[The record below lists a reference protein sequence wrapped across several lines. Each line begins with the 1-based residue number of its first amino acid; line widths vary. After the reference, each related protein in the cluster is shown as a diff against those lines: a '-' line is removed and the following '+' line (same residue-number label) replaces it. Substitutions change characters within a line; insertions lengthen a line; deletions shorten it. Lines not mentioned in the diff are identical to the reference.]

1 MLDPS
6 VPLAIYL
13 EDALGLD
20 FGKMGYGILRYS
32 PNPVACV
39 IDSNHAGKQV
49 CDVVN
54 SPRNAPVVAT
64 LQEAIDL
71 GAKALVLGTAP
82 SGGVIPDSWRPII
95 SQTIERG
102 LSLVNGLHEP
112 LAPQFPN
119 LRPGQVIWDIR
130 QEPKNLKPGNGAARF
145 LTNRR
150 ILTVGTD
157 MAVGKMTASLE
168 IQKSARAMG
177 IDAAFLATGQIGIAL
192 SGAGVPLDAV
202 RVDYASGSIEQETL
216 KYKDSEWVIVEGQG
230 SLVHPGSTATLPL
243 LRGSMPTDLILC
255 VRAGQTHLT
264 RSMEVP
270 IPMPPLRN
278 LIRLYEDL
286 ASVNGNFPAARVRGI
301 AVNSGHLPESDASDH
316 IRQIADES
324 GLVACD
330 TVRDTAATL
339 VEAILAKRSN
349 RAD

>member
-1 MLDPS
+1 MLDPTL
-6 VPLAIYL
+6 PLAIYL
-13 EDALGLD
+13 EGALGLD

-32 PNPVACV
+32 PNPVVCV
-39 IDSNHAGKQV
+39 IDSAHAGKSV

-64 LQEAIDL
+64 LDEAIAM
-71 GAKALVLGTAP
+71 GARVVILGTAP
-82 SGGVIPDSWRPII
+82 SGGVIPDSWRPVIA
-95 SQTIERG
+95 QTIDWG

-112 LAPQFPN
+112 LAPQFPA
-119 LRPGQVIWDIR
+119 LKPGQFIWDIR
-130 QEPKNLKPGNGAARF
+130 QEPKDLKPGSGAARF

-168 IQKSARAMG
+168 LQKSAKARG
-177 IDAAFLATGQIGIAL
+177 IDAAFLATGQIGISL

-202 RVDYASGSIEQETL
+202 RVDYASGAIEQETL
-216 KYKDSEWVIVEGQG
+216 KYKDREWVIVEGQG

-264 RSMEVP
+264 RSMDVP
-270 IPMPPLRN
+270 IPMPQLPA

-286 ASVNGNFPAARVRGI
+286 ATMSGNFPAAKVRGI
-301 AVNSGHLPESDASDH
+301 AVNSGHMSNSDARSH
-316 IRQIADES
+316 IEAIADES
-324 GLVACD
+324 GLTAVD
-330 TVRDTAATL
+330 TIRESADQL
-339 VEAILAKRSN
+339 VDAILLGHS
-349 RAD
+349 

>member
-1 MLDPS
+1 MLDPAL
-6 VPLAIYL
+6 PLAIYL
-13 EDALGLD
+13 EGSLGLD

-32 PNPVACV
+32 PNPVVCV
-39 IDSNHAGKQV
+39 IDSAHAGKNV

-54 SPRNAPVVAT
+54 SPRNAPVVAS
-64 LQEAIDL
+64 LDEAIAM
-71 GAKALVLGTAP
+71 GARVVVLGTAP
-82 SGGVIPDSWRPII
+82 SGGIIPDSWRPVIA
-95 SQTIERG
+95 QTISNG

-112 LAPQFPN
+112 LAPQFETLN
-119 LRPGQVIWDIR
+119 SGQFIWDIR
-130 QEPKNLKPGNGAARF
+130 QEPKDLKPGNGAARF

-168 IQKSARAMG
+168 LQRAALAEG
-177 IDAAFLATGQIGIAL
+177 IDAAFLATGQIGISL

-202 RVDYASGSIEQETL
+202 RVDYASGAIEQETL
-216 KYKDSEWVIVEGQG
+216 KYRERNWIIIEGQG

-270 IPMPPLRN
+270 IPMPPLRD
-278 LIRLYEDL
+278 LIRLYEEL
-286 ASVNGNFPAARVRGI
+286 ASMSGNFPAAKVRGI
-301 AVNSGHLPESDASDH
+301 AVNSGHITETDARDH
-316 IRQIADES
+316 IQQIAEES

-330 TVRDTAATL
+330 PVRDTAGIL
-339 VEAILAKRSN
+339 VDALIQAS
-349 RAD
+349 

>member
-1 MLDPS
+1 M
-6 VPLAIYL
+6 
-13 EDALGLD
+13 
-20 FGKMGYGILRYS
+20 
-32 PNPVACV
+32 
-39 IDSNHAGKQV
+39 
-49 CDVVN
+49 
-54 SPRNAPVVAT
+54 AT
-64 LQEAIDL
+64 LQEAIDM

-95 SQTIERG
+95 AQTIEQG
-102 LSLVNGLHEP
+102 LSLINGLHEP
-112 LAPQFPN
+112 FTPQFPN
-119 LRPGQVIWDIR
+119 LRPGQIIWDIR

-168 IQKSARAMG
+168 IQRSATAKG

-192 SGAGVPLDAV
+192 SGSGVPLDAV
-202 RVDYASGSIEQETL
+202 RVDYASGAIEQETL
-216 KYKDSEWVIVEGQG
+216 KYKDREWVIVEGQG

-270 IPMPPLRN
+270 IPMPPLGE

-286 ASVNGNFPAARVRGI
+286 TTISGNFPAARVRGI
-301 AVNSGHLPESDASDH
+301 AVNSGHLSAIDARDN
-316 IRQIADES
+316 IRQISGES

-330 TVRDTAATL
+330 PVRDTADNL
-339 VEAILAKRSN
+339 VEAILAKSSN
-349 RAD
+349 RTD

>member
-1 MLDPS
+1 
-6 VPLAIYL
+6 
-13 EDALGLD
+13 
-20 FGKMGYGILRYS
+20 S
-32 PNPVACV
+32 PNPVVCV
-39 IDSNHAGKQV
+39 IDSAHAGKSV
-49 CDVVN
+49 SDVVN

-64 LQEAIDL
+64 LDEAIAM
-71 GAKALVLGTAP
+71 GARVVILGTAP

-95 SQTIERG
+95 AQTIEGG

-119 LRPGQVIWDIR
+119 LKPGQFIWDIR
-130 QEPKNLKPGNGAARF
+130 QEPKDLKPGNGAARF

-168 IQKSARAMG
+168 LQKSAKARG
-177 IDAAFLATGQIGIAL
+177 IDAAFLATGQIGISL

-202 RVDYASGSIEQETL
+202 RVDFASGAIEQATL
-216 KYKDSEWVIVEGQG
+216 KYKDREWLIVEGQG

-255 VRAGQTHLT
+255 VRAGQTYLT

-270 IPMPPLRN
+270 IPMPQLPA

-286 ASVNGNFPAARVRGI
+286 ATMSGNFPAAKVRGI
-301 AVNSGHLPESDASDH
+301 AVNSGHMSDSDARHH
-316 IRQIADES
+316 IDAIAEES
-324 GLVACD
+324 GLAACD
-330 TVRDTAATL
+330 PVRETAGAL
-339 VEAILAKRSN
+339 VDSIIQAS
-349 RAD
+349 

>member
-1 MLDPS
+1 MLDPTL
-6 VPLAIYL
+6 PLAIYL
-13 EDALGLD
+13 EGSLGLD

-32 PNPVACV
+32 PNPVVCV
-39 IDSNHAGKQV
+39 IDSAHAGKCV

-64 LQEAIDL
+64 LDEAIAM
-71 GAKALVLGTAP
+71 GARVVVLGTAP
-82 SGGVIPDSWRPII
+82 SGGIIPDSWRPVI
-95 SQTIERG
+95 SQTIESG

-112 LAPQFPN
+112 LGPQFPN
-119 LRPGQVIWDIR
+119 LIPGQMIWDIR
-130 QEPKNLKPGNGAARF
+130 QEPKDLKPGNGAARF

-168 IQKSARAMG
+168 LQKSAKAKG
-177 IDAAFLATGQIGIAL
+177 IDAAFLATGQIGISL

-202 RVDYASGSIEQETL
+202 RVDFATGAIEQETL
-216 KYKDSEWVIVEGQG
+216 KYRDREWVIVEGQG

-270 IPMPPLRN
+270 IPMPPLRE

-286 ASVNGNFPAARVRGI
+286 ATISGNFPAARVRGI
-301 AVNSGHLPESDASDH
+301 AVNSGHLGEADARDR

-330 TVRDTAATL
+330 TVRDSADAL
-339 VEAILAKRSN
+339 VNAILAKSSN